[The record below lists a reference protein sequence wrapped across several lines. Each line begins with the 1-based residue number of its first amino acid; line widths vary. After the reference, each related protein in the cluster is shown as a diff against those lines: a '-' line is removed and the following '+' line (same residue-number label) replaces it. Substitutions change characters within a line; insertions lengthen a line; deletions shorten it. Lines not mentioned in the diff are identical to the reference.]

1 MSKNKSSMW
10 ILLYGFFFALGC
22 VLMYLAYQ
30 QQQKTELLLE
40 KGVRTTARVTEYLT
54 SSGKDGTTYA
64 PILEFQDRQKNKHTY
79 TSPIYS
85 RPPAYDI
92 GEKVKIVYNPK
103 NKSQVKTISFWGLYR
118 GMVILAMVASP
129 LLIIGGCY
137 LWYMYF

>member
-1 MSKNKSSMW
+1 MKCSLITTQYTVNVSKTYSINRYGWSKS
-10 ILLYGFFFALGC
+10 
-22 VLMYLAYQ
+22 
-30 QQQKTELLLE
+30 
-40 KGVRTTARVTEYLT
+40 
-54 SSGKDGTTYA
+54 
-64 PILEFQDRQKNKHTY
+64 DRQKNKHTY